1 MITVYNKIDFQ
12 WIEIQSY
19 RIAQI
24 LYTSQSIYFDYFALN
39 MIVF

>member
-12 WIEIQSY
+12 W
-19 RIAQI
+19 IAQI

-39 MIVF
+39 MTVF